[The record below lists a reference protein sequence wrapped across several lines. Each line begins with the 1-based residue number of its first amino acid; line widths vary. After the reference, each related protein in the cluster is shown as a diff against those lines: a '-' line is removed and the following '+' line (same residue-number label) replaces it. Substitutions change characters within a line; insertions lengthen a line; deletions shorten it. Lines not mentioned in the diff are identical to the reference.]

1 MAQSDLPPTHWQDG
15 FARFMA
21 AARGTPDRV
30 PVSAQMP
37 EHAMYLAGLS
47 SRDFYTR
54 PEVFVEAM
62 LAAHG
67 RYGLDVVYLF
77 YDVYNVE
84 AEALGAPL
92 LYPERGVPYPD
103 PAKLRIQ
110 EKGDLDRLAP
120 PIPGQSGRM
129 PFVLEVCRQFTDRTG
144 TPALIGIC
152 APFSLAAA
160 VRGYVPLVRD
170 LRRDPSFA
178 HRLLGFLTGEVLIP
192 WAREVKRAT
201 GGKVVLF
208 AADAWA
214 SPPNIDQRIQE
225 EFVVPYVKQLKQATG
240 VSSQGQWGQSHL
252 PDPERF
258 LETQREMGM
267 PVTGLDPD
275 AERLGPE
282 RFKRFATRHGAPL
295 TLGLSPLLLRDGPV
309 EQIVERVRHYVQVG
323 APGGRFF
330 LFLANV
336 PADTPPA
343 HIQAAVDAVERF
355 GRYSS

>member
-1 MAQSDLPPTHWQDG
+1 M
-15 FARFMA
+15 
-21 AARGTPDRV
+21 PDRV

-47 SRDFYTR
+47 PQDFYTR
-54 PEVFVEAM
+54 PEVFVKAM
-62 LAAHG
+62 LAAHE

-84 AEALGAPL
+84 AEALGARI
-92 LYPERGVPYPD
+92 LYPEKGVPCPD
-103 PAKLRIQ
+103 PARTLVQ
-110 EKGDLDRLAP
+110 EKGDLDRLVP
-120 PIPGQSGRM
+120 PIPGRSGRM

-152 APFSLAAA
+152 APFSLAVAI
-160 VRGYVPLVRD
+160 RGYIPLVKD
-170 LRRDPSFA
+170 IRRDPPFA
-178 HRLLGFLTGEVLIP
+178 HRLLGFLTEEVLIP
-192 WAREVKRAT
+192 WALEIKKST

-214 SPPNIDQRIQE
+214 SPPNIDQQIQE
-225 EFVVPYVKQLKQATG
+225 ELVVPYVKRLKDATG
-240 VSSQGQWGQSHL
+240 VSSQGQWGQSYL

-258 LETQREMGM
+258 LETQLEMGM

-282 RFKRFATRHGAPL
+282 MFKAFATRNRAPL
-295 TLGLSPLLLRDGPV
+295 TFGLSPLLLRDGPV
-309 EQIVERVRHYVQVG
+309 ERIVERVRHYVRIG

-330 LFLANV
+330 LFLNNV

-343 HIQAAVDAVERF
+343 HVQAAVDAVKRF
-355 GRYSS
+355 GNYSS